1 MRKLHH
7 LFGRY
12 SLEATRSHPDILAM
26 MRVKGD
32 YDDDGGDDDDVE

>member
-32 YDDDGGDDDDVE
+32 DGDGDDDNVE